1 MKKLFFSA
9 LALGI
14 ILTGCKPK
22 PEAINPVADVLWE
35 ASDSIPIRHIT
46 LTNKNGMQI
55 GITNYGGILTSV
67 VVPDKTG
74 AMGNVVLGFD
84 NLGQYRQMHPYFG
97 STIGRYGNRIGGAKF
112 VLNDTTYQ
120 LTANDGVNTLHG
132 GPEGFGRRVFAI
144 DTVYAAGDS
153 LVVALSRTSAHL
165 EEGYPGNLQ
174 VKVTYVLTAANEIKL
189 YYEAETD
196 RPTVLN
202 LTNHSYFNLNGGNET
217 ILQHELVLYA
227 DSITPT
233 DMTLIPTGELLA
245 VSGTP
250 FDFTTPHAIGER
262 IDQVP
267 GGYDI
272 NYKLRNVA
280 GQYVKA
286 AEVYEP
292 LTGRV
297 MEAFT
302 TEPGIQFYSGN
313 FLNGRFT
320 GIDSVKYE
328 RYYGFCLEMQHFP
341 DSPNKPQ
348 FPSTVLLPGQKYTQ
362 LTVYRFSVREESEEK

>member
-1 MKKLFFSA
+1 MKKLFFCM
-9 LALGI
+9 LALGLM
-14 ILTGCKPK
+14 LTGCKPK
-22 PEAINPVADVLWE
+22 PEAINPVSDVLWE
-35 ASDSIPIRHIT
+35 ASDSIPIRLIT

-84 NLGQYRQMHPYFG
+84 NLDQYRQMHPYFG

-120 LTANDGVNTLHG
+120 LTANDGANTLHG
-132 GPEGFGRRVFAI
+132 GPEGFGRRVFTI

-153 LVVALSRTSAHL
+153 LVVALSRTSSHL

-174 VKVTYVLTAANEIKL
+174 VNVTYVLTAANEIKL

-202 LTNHSYFNLNGGNET
+202 LTNHSYFNLNGGKET

-233 DMTLIPTGELLA
+233 DMTLIPTGELTA
-245 VSGTP
+245 VSGTA

-272 NYKLRNVA
+272 NYKLRNMA

-286 AEVYEP
+286 AEVFEP
-292 LTGRV
+292 STGRV

-302 TEPGIQFYSGN
+302 TEPGVQFYSGN
-313 FLNGRFT
+313 FLNGQFT

-328 RYYGFCLEMQHFP
+328 KYFGFCLEMQHFP

-348 FPSTVLLPGQKYTQ
+348 FPSTLLLPGQKYTQ
-362 LTVYRFSVREESEEK
+362 VTVYKFSVRNAE